1 MRTTLTID
9 DDLVQ
14 RLKELAHRTGQP
26 FKEVVNRALRAGIEN
41 ERRPPRHQSIR
52 VRTFQMGSPA
62 GDNFD
67 KALQIASELENE
79 EIVRKVMLRK

>member
-9 DDLVQ
+9 DDLAQ
-14 RLKELAHRTGQP
+14 KLKELAHRTGQP
-26 FKEVVNRALRAGIEN
+26 FKEVVNRALRAGIDS
-41 ERRPPRHQSIR
+41 ERRAPRRQGTR
-52 VRTFQMGSPA
+52 VRTFQMGSPV

-67 KALQIASELENE
+67 KALQLASELENE